1 MPPRTRT
8 HTRTRTRTRR
18 IAAPLTSRR
27 ADGRTPRRTA
37 RRPGPRR
44 GQRRQGHRRPGR
56 LATDGQR
63 AAVPGQG
70 TDLGPERRR
79 RRQVHAGPAVHG
91 RQHDPHLGTDA
102 SSKPLFDSAA
112 AHGIKVVAG
121 FWLQPGGGPG
131 SGGCVNYLTD
141 TAYKNQV
148 LTEFPQWVQTY
159 KDNPGVLMWDVGNES
174 VLGLQNCYSGDELE
188 RQRDA
193 YTTLVNDITKKIHAV
208 DPNHPVTSTD
218 AWVGAW
224 PYFKKNAPDLD
235 LYAVTPTTRCATSS
249 PPGSKGLHQALH
261 RHRDRP
267 GRRVG
272 GPERRQRRSAGTL
285 RPGQGR
291 RLHPRLEL
299 RHRAQGVALG
309 ATMFHYGTEYD
320 FGGIWFNLLPAGQK
334 RLSYYAVKRAYGGDT
349 SHDNTPPVISD
360 LTVEG
365 GAGQVQAG
373 RDLVLSV
380 RATDPDGDPISYEVL
395 DNSNYVDQSKNLV
408 SLPST
413 NLGGGRLKVTAPDRP
428 GVWKVYV
435 KATDGRGN
443 VGVETRSIR
452 VVPPVPS
459 GTNVA
464 RADPPPPRPTR
475 RVTATAPAPRPTRW
489 TATRP
494 RAGPVTGATPVGPG
508 RSRHPHHV
516 PARPVVLGGLVRQG
530 LHDPDLRRRPE
541 LADRA
546 HRFRRQRRD
555 RRLRR
560 HRDRPLRPRQRHGAG
575 HGLWVFAVRVRRLRL
590 TDEPLPER
598 PDRSGRALYA
608 LRRTSVRV
616 PA

>member
-1 MPPRTRT
+1 
-8 HTRTRTRTRR
+8 
-18 IAAPLTSRR
+18 
-27 ADGRTPRRTA
+27 
-37 RRPGPRR
+37 
-44 GQRRQGHRRPGR
+44 
-56 LATDGQR
+56 
-63 AAVPGQG
+63 
-70 TDLGPERRR
+70 
-79 RRQVHAGPAVHG
+79 
-91 RQHDPHLGTDA
+91 
-102 SSKPLFDSAA
+102 
-112 AHGIKVVAG
+112 
-121 FWLQPGGGPG
+121 
-131 SGGCVNYLTD
+131 
-141 TAYKNQV
+141 
-148 LTEFPQWVQTY
+148 
-159 KDNPGVLMWDVGNES
+159 MWDVGNES

-235 LYAVTPTTRCATSS
+235 LYAVNSYNAVCDIKSAWQQGVTPSPTSS
-249 PPGSKGLHQALH
+249 PRPARPASGRSRTTPTAFRWNPPTRPRPTATPAPGTAS
-261 RHRDRP
+261 P
-267 GRRVG
+267 GTR
-272 GPERRQRRSAGTL
+272 
-285 RPGQGR
+285 
-291 RLHPRLEL
+291 
-299 RHRAQGVALG
+299 GVALG

-464 RADPPPPRPTR
+464 RGRPATASSYQASYGDCPCTAANAVDGNQATRWASDWSDPSGSRSISAPAPRSGTSSCPGRPRTPRPTR
-475 RVTATAPAPRPTRW
+475 SRPPTTARTGRPCAPFPTATEGSTTSTSPGPAGTSAS
-489 TATRP
+489 TAR
-494 RAGPVTGATPVGPG
+494 RGARVMGIRCTSSASTP
-508 RSRHPHHV
+508 
-516 PARPVVLGGLVRQG
+516 
-530 LHDPDLRRRPE
+530 D
-541 LADRA
+541 
-546 HRFRRQRRD
+546 
-555 RRLRR
+555 
-560 HRDRPLRPRQRHGAG
+560 
-575 HGLWVFAVRVRRLRL
+575 
-590 TDEPLPER
+590 
-598 PDRSGRALYA
+598 GRASPGA
-608 LRRTSVRV
+608 S
-616 PA
+616 